1 MILLDVSHYKCPNCQ
16 SVIEVDQIQ
25 DFNTRFSYRN
35 AFTCPSCETKVN
47 WEKKTHSLAHYSM
60 WLAFLSL
67 PLPFLDLYTFGAGI
81 WIFFFFMILSG
92 VGMMM
97 KHLVIEKVRYDK

>member
-25 DFNTRFSYRN
+25 DFNTRFCYRKTI
-35 AFTCPSCETKVN
+35 TCPSCETKVN
-47 WEKKTHSLAHYSM
+47 WEKKTHSLARYSM

-67 PLPFLDLYTFGAGI
+67 PLAFLGLYTFEIAT
-81 WIFFFFMILSG
+81 WILLFFMVLSG
-92 VGMMM
+92 VGMMT
-97 KHLVIEKVRYDK
+97 KHLVIEKS